1 VLTTYFNLR
10 RVLEDVERRGRIL
23 EGCREDF

>member
-10 RVLEDVERRGRIL
+10 RVLEDVERRGGIL